1 MDVLENAQNFVGLM
15 SRVPGITVP
24 LESNTPDD
32 TEQEVVVEEVTKKE
46 KVTPVVKKQPVVYN
60 TYEDQKASNV
70 KLLQTTLNKV
80 QTSTTPLVV
89 DGLLGPNTYAS
100 LHAYQAQNNLTKRNW
115 IDEDTARLLN
125 AANANT
131 TSKKIA
137 VNLLE
142 LNKLK
147 SPQDRF
153 DFIPSKENYKHVRQI
168 QDALGL
174 TDDGKWGPITQAAW
188 SKYLKSKNISNKTF
202 EEQIVAAIRTDPKK
216 FEKANFYSF
225 KKTKPKQ
232 DLITSA
238 LNYAGIDESPTKN
251 SVVYKVLR
259 NAIGFQPDKQP
270 WCAAVVAELLKQSS
284 YNMQNPG
291 VFDLPGGQ
299 PNPFVK
305 IYPTKEEIA
314 ELGLKAAKEKHR
326 LKEFYAETGSRYWQ
340 KAGKR
345 INSTVFTKDTETD
358 KINLIE
364 SSTTEIPQSGDIIV
378 FNRGKRTDPDAS
390 FETGTKGHL
399 GILIHKYPDGS
410 VVVLGGNQ
418 RNPALQN
425 YTTGNLNVTVFTAKH
440 IQKYYPAGYVIN
452 RASGLDSVDPKIVS
466 NLLNSFG
473 KKTGGSTE

>member
-131 TSKKIA
+131 TPKKIA
-137 VNLLE
+137 VNLYE
-142 LNKLK
+142 LNRLK
-147 SPQDRF
+147 SPEDRF
-153 DFIPSKENYKHVRQI
+153 DFVPSKENYKHVTQI
-168 QDALGL
+168 QKVIGAKA
-174 TDDGKWGPITQAAW
+174 DGRWGPNTQAAW
-188 SKYLKSKNISNKTF
+188 SKYLTNNNINKKTF
-202 EEQIVAAIRTDPKK
+202 EEQIVAAIRTDPKT
-216 FEKANFYSF
+216 FEKADFYSF
-225 KKTKPKQ
+225 KKTKPNQ
-232 DLITSA
+232 DLVTSM
-238 LNYAGIDESPTKN
+238 LNYAGIDESPNKN
-251 SVVYKVLR
+251 SVVHKVLS
-259 NAIGFQPDKQP
+259 NAIGFDPSRQP
-270 WCAAVVAELLKQSS
+270 WCAAVVAEVLKQSS
-284 YNMQNPG
+284 YNIQNPG
-291 VFDLPGGQ
+291 VFDLPGRPMEGL
-299 PNPFVK
+299 NP
-305 IYPTKEEIA
+305 Y
-314 ELGLKAAKEKHR
+314 
-326 LKEFYAETGSRYWQ
+326 ETGSRHWQ

-345 INSTVFTKDTETD
+345 ILSTVFKNGEVVNSDTTETA
-358 KINLIE
+358 
-364 SSTTEIPQSGDIIV
+364 QAGDIIIL
-378 FNRGKRTDPDAS
+378 NRGSRTDPDAS
-390 FETGTKGHL
+390 FEKNTKGHL
-399 GILIHKYPDGS
+399 GVLVHRYNDGS

-418 RNPALQN
+418 RSPNRD
-425 YTTGNLNVTVFTAKH
+425 TSGTLNVTVFTAAH
-440 IQKYYPAGYVIN
+440 IQQYYPAGYVIN
-452 RASGLDSVDPKIVS
+452 RASGLDSVDPEIVS

-473 KKTGGSTE
+473 KKIGGSTE

>member
-131 TSKKIA
+131 TPKKIA
-137 VNLLE
+137 VNLYE
-142 LNKLK
+142 LNRLK

-153 DFIPSKENYKHVRQI
+153 DFVPSKENNKHVKQI
-168 QDALGL
+168 QKVIGTTA
-174 TDDGKWGPITQAAW
+174 DGKWGPNTQAAW
-188 SKYLKSKNISNKTF
+188 SNYLKNKNISNKTF
-202 EEQIVAAIRTDPKK
+202 EEQIVEAIRVDPKK
-216 FEKANFYSF
+216 FEKADFYSF
-225 KKTKPKQ
+225 KKTRPNQ
-232 DLITSA
+232 DLVTSM
-238 LNYAGIDESPTKN
+238 LNYAGIDESPNKN
-251 SVVYKVLR
+251 SVVHKVLS
-259 NAIGFQPDKQP
+259 NAIGFDPSKQP
-270 WCAAVVAELLKQSS
+270 WCAAVVAEVLKQSS
-284 YNMQNPG
+284 YNIQNPG
-291 VFDLPGGQ
+291 VFDLPGRPIEGL
-299 PNPFVK
+299 NP
-305 IYPTKEEIA
+305 Y
-314 ELGLKAAKEKHR
+314 
-326 LKEFYAETGSRYWQ
+326 ETGSRHWE

-345 INSTVFTKDTETD
+345 IVSTVFKDGETINSNTTETAQ
-358 KINLIE
+358 
-364 SSTTEIPQSGDIIV
+364 PGDIIIL
-378 FNRGKRTDPDAS
+378 NRGSRTDPEKS
-390 FETGTKGHL
+390 FEKNTKGHL
-399 GILIHKYPDGS
+399 GVLIHRYNDGS

-418 RNPALQN
+418 RSPERD
-425 YTTGNLNVTVFTAKH
+425 TSGTLNVTVFTAAH
-440 IQKYYPAGYVIN
+440 IQQYYPAGYVIN